1 MQVLA
6 PQHLSPSRLLFS
18 PRKIATWPAMEAVAS
33 PIPFLLSQQDLLKKS
48 AEFPLK
54 KDRFYFTFVIFKVG
68 TTTGVNTPSSPAQ

>member
-1 MQVLA
+1 
-6 PQHLSPSRLLFS
+6 
-18 PRKIATWPAMEAVAS
+18 MEAVAS